1 MQYLLEHLAI
11 YVSAMSGVLAAR
23 GKRVDL
29 FGVVV
34 LGIVT
39 ALGGG
44 TIRDVILDLR
54 PVFWVGDPWF
64 LLTAFVCAVLTF
76 MVEGVLVRMHPMAR
90 DLMNLADAASL
101 ALVTMVGTE
110 KTLAAGFSP
119 VVAVTMGVLT
129 GTAGGIIRDMMVGE
143 IPMVFRQE
151 IYLYA
156 TASLAGAIV
165 FISVARA
172 GAADLAQLASIAT
185 VFILRL
191 AAIRK
196 KWRLPTL
203 GRESSHDG

>member
-1 MQYLLEHLAI
+1 
-11 YVSAMSGVLAAR
+11 
-23 GKRVDL
+23 
-29 FGVVV
+29 
-34 LGIVT
+34 
-39 ALGGG
+39 
-44 TIRDVILDLR
+44 
-54 PVFWVGDPWF
+54 
-64 LLTAFVCAVLTF
+64 
-76 MVEGVLVRMHPMAR
+76 
-90 DLMNLADAASL
+90 MNLADAASL

-110 KTLAAGFSP
+110 KTLAGGFSP
-119 VVAVTMGVLT
+119 VIAVTMGVLT

-165 FISVARA
+165 FILLARA
-172 GAADLAQLASIAT
+172 GANDLAQLASIAT

-203 GRESSHDG
+203 GREGSHDG

>member
-64 LLTAFVCAVLTF
+64 LLTAFACAVLTF
-76 MVEGVLVRMHPMAR
+76 M
-90 DLMNLADAASL
+90 
-101 ALVTMVGTE
+101 
-110 KTLAAGFSP
+110 
-119 VVAVTMGVLT
+119 
-129 GTAGGIIRDMMVGE
+129 I
-143 IPMVFRQE
+143 
-151 IYLYA
+151 
-156 TASLAGAIV
+156 
-165 FISVARA
+165 
-172 GAADLAQLASIAT
+172 
-185 VFILRL
+185 
-191 AAIRK
+191 
-196 KWRLPTL
+196 
-203 GRESSHDG
+203 